1 MKNGSVTA
9 AAAKKKYNKNNNDN
23 IITVINIFTADPHEH
38 KYIHFRFI
46 SVIFTHDCVSEK
58 KKEWRSCESNNRPH
72 NLTALMIAT
81 NNQNNNNNNNII

>member
-58 KKEWRSCESNNRPH
+58 KKKNGEVVK
-72 NLTALMIAT
+72 AT
-81 NNQNNNNNNNII
+81 TDRIT